1 MWTLY
6 SSCNKS
12 KLDNKEFMMVS
23 NGWNK
28 QIRTGVDSVT
38 QTSTK
43 AKKNQLKSIRII
55 EFYSHVD
62 HVQQIYVF
70 RMIRFLVDIGE
81 KRSILCS
88 IPLKYQRIETS
99 MKFQSLSEWLSS
111 HCGMN
116 HRRWYFFLFY
126 ISTLIWFRS
135 FLCGVALLLKF

>member
-43 AKKNQLKSIRII
+43 AKKSTQKHSD
-55 EFYSHVD
+55 Y
-62 HVQQIYVF
+62 QILFSCGPCSTYLRFF